1 MNIPGLDSLSPFQL
15 FTRKSEHTDRVRETE
30 HRHHPHGKT
39 ENSQRSRL
47 GNPEKLVE
55 NQLTDSIRK
64 ATDIPFVSPPTNI
77 GKVLDSDKLAER
89 ILSNIAKSYGEQ
101 LQADPNFDKANFL
114 SQVKQGVEEGFA
126 QARDALDQLGLLND
140 AQSASLDDAYATIQD
155 GLSKLEAS
163 LNPVNTTQ
171 VQTQGVAAQIS
182 QSAEIEIVT
191 QEGDV
196 VKIRLDKSASMSQS
210 IANVQQNGQEA
221 TTFESSSESS
231 SDFSISIEGDLNEDE
246 QKALK
251 KLLKQMHKVGK
262 EFFSDNIQGAFKQAQ
277 KIGLDTEQ
285 LASFSMNLSMAKS
298 VQAISTYQQI
308 AAPEQNLAS
317 DKIQQIGDFFNRTR
331 AELQPSLAA
340 LKPFADPS
348 SAFNSLFETVN
359 KLLSAQNPH
368 HETDHAQPSLSEF
381 ASTLGL
387 PEMPADERSR

>member
-1 MNIPGLDSLSPFQL
+1 MNILGLDSLSPFQL
-15 FTRKSEHTDRVRETE
+15 FTRKSEHTDRVPETE

-55 NQLTDSIRK
+55 NQLTDSIQK
-64 ATDIPFVSPPTNI
+64 ATDIPFVSAPTNI
-77 GKVLDSDKLAER
+77 GKALDSDKLAER
-89 ILSNIAKSYGEQ
+89 ILANIAKSYGEQ
-101 LQADPNFDKANFL
+101 LKADPNFDKANFL

-140 AQSASLDDAYATIQD
+140 TQSANLDDAYATIQD

-163 LNPVNTTQ
+163 LNPVNITQ

-196 VKIRLDKSASMSQS
+196 VKIRLAESASMSQS
-210 IANVQQNGQEA
+210 IAHVKQNGQAA
-221 TTFESSSESS
+221 TAFESSSESS

-246 QKALK
+246 QKSLK
-251 KLLKQMHKVGK
+251 KLLKQMDKVGK

-285 LASFSMNLSMAKS
+285 LASFSMNLSMEKS
-298 VQAISTYQQI
+298 VQAISTYQQT
-308 AAPEQNLAS
+308 AAPEQNLAT
-317 DKIQQIGDFFNRTR
+317 DKIQQIGDFFNRAR
-331 AELQPSLAA
+331 ADLQSSQDA
-340 LKPFADPS
+340 LKPFADPVL
-348 SAFNSLFETVN
+348 AFNSLFEAVN
-359 KLLSAQNPH
+359 KMLTAQNPSQ
-368 HETDHAQPSLSEF
+368 ETDDTQPTLPEF
-381 ASTLGL
+381 ARSLGL
-387 PEMPADERSR
+387 PEVPA

>member
-1 MNIPGLDSLSPFQL
+1 MNILGLDSLSPFQL
-15 FTRKSEHTDRVRETE
+15 FTRKSEHADRVRETE
-30 HRHHPHGKT
+30 HRHHQHGKT

-77 GKVLDSDKLAER
+77 GKALDSDKLAER
-89 ILSNIAKSYGEQ
+89 ILANIAKSYGEQ

-140 AQSASLDDAYATIQD
+140 TQSANLDDAYATIQD

-163 LNPVNTTQ
+163 LNPVNTSQ

-196 VKIRLDKSASMSQS
+196 VKIRLAESASMSQS
-210 IANVQQNGQEA
+210 IAHVKQNGQAA
-221 TTFESSSESS
+221 TAFESSSESS
-231 SDFSISIEGDLNEDE
+231 SDFSISIEGNLNEDE
-246 QKALK
+246 QKSLK
-251 KLLKQMHKVGK
+251 KLLKQMDKVGK

-285 LASFSMNLSMAKS
+285 LASFSMNLSMEKS
-298 VQAISTYQQI
+298 VQAISTYQQT
-308 AAPEQNLAS
+308 AAPEQNLAT
-317 DKIQQIGDFFNRTR
+317 DKIQQIGDFFNRAR
-331 AELQPSLAA
+331 ADLQSSQDA
-340 LKPFADPS
+340 LKLFANPV
-348 SAFNSLFETVN
+348 SAFNSLFEAVN
-359 KLLSAQNPH
+359 KMLTAQNSSQ
-368 HETDHAQPSLSEF
+368 ETDDAQPTLPEF
-381 ASTLGL
+381 AKALGVKV
-387 PEMPADERSR
+387 

>member
-1 MNIPGLDSLSPFQL
+1 MNILGLDSLSPFQL
-15 FTRKSEHTDRVRETE
+15 FTRKSEHADRVRETE
-30 HRHHPHGKT
+30 HRHHQHGKT

-77 GKVLDSDKLAER
+77 GKALDSDKLAER
-89 ILSNIAKSYGEQ
+89 ILANIAKSYGEQ

-140 AQSASLDDAYATIQD
+140 TQSANLDDAYATIQD

-163 LNPVNTTQ
+163 LNPVNTSQ

-196 VKIRLDKSASMSQS
+196 VKIRLAESASMSQS
-210 IANVQQNGQEA
+210 IAHVKQNGQAA
-221 TTFESSSESS
+221 TAFESSSESS
-231 SDFSISIEGDLNEDE
+231 SDFSISIEGNLNEDE
-246 QKALK
+246 QKSLK
-251 KLLKQMHKVGK
+251 KLLKQMDKVGK

-285 LASFSMNLSMAKS
+285 LASFSMNLSMEKS
-298 VQAISTYQQI
+298 VQAISTYQQT
-308 AAPEQNLAS
+308 AAPEQNLAT
-317 DKIQQIGDFFNRTR
+317 DKINQIGDFFNRAR
-331 AELQPSLAA
+331 ADLQPSQDA
-340 LKPFADPS
+340 LKPFADPV
-348 SAFNSLFETVN
+348 SAFNGLFEAVN
-359 KLLSAQNPH
+359 KMLTAQNPSQ
-368 HETDHAQPSLSEF
+368 ETDDTQPTLPEFARSLGLSEVS
-381 ASTLGL
+381 A
-387 PEMPADERSR
+387 

>member
-55 NQLTDSIRK
+55 NQLTDSIQK
-64 ATDIPFVSPPTNI
+64 ATDTQFVSPPANI
-77 GKVLDSDKLAER
+77 GKELDSDKLAER
-89 ILSNIAKSYGEQ
+89 ILANIAKSYGEQ
-101 LQADPNFDKANFL
+101 LKADPNFDKANFL

-140 AQSASLDDAYATIQD
+140 TQSANLDDAYATIQD

-196 VKIRLDKSASMSQS
+196 VKIRLAESASMSQS
-210 IANVQQNGQEA
+210 IAQVKQNGQEA
-221 TTFESSSESS
+221 TAFESSSESS

-246 QKALK
+246 QKSLK
-251 KLLKQMHKVGK
+251 KLLKQMGKVGK

-285 LASFSMNLSMAKS
+285 LASFSMNLSMEKS
-298 VQAISTYQQI
+298 VQAISTYQQT
-308 AAPEQNLAS
+308 AAPEQNLAT
-317 DKIQQIGDFFNRTR
+317 DKIQQIGDFFNRAR
-331 AELQPSLAA
+331 ADLQPSQAA
-340 LKPFADPS
+340 LKPFADPV
-348 SAFNSLFETVN
+348 SAFNSLFEAVN
-359 KLLSAQNPH
+359 KMLTAQNPSSQ
-368 HETDHAQPSLSEF
+368 ETDDTQPTLPEF
-381 ASTLGL
+381 ARSLGL
-387 PEMPADERSR
+387 PEVPA